1 MIASDVE
8 HGGGVIAGDVE
19 RAGGP
24 GADPVERYL
33 REAAYRRRI
42 QMRQLGLLFGLFA
55 AMSVALG
62 TLMSDIGHFLG
73 FVGLAVLFAASGVVI
88 WWLGRR

>member
-8 HGGGVIAGDVE
+8 PGGGS
-19 RAGGP
+19 

-62 TLMSDIGHFLG
+62 TLMSDIGHFVG
-73 FVGLAVLFAASGVVI
+73 CVGLAVLFAISGVVI